1 MRHLVH
7 NIIEDT
13 LQALREDG
21 TLSSETSPAF
31 SIDAPKNPDH
41 GDYACNVAMMLAKP
55 ERKKPRD
62 IAQAIAGHLVDNH
75 GVVEKLDIAGPGF
88 LNFKLQDAVIFEQI
102 RTVLAAGDQWGR
114 APSRPEKVMV
124 EFVSANPTGPLHLGH
139 ARGAFMG
146 DAVARL
152 LSAAGY
158 DVTREFYI
166 NDAGRQVETLGRT
179 VHKRYR
185 ELFGDTIELEA
196 GEYPAPYVIDI
207 AKILRDEDGDKWRE
221 KSEDEWLPRCI
232 EIGIRENIA
241 SIKKTLEGAG
251 ITHDV
256 WFAESA
262 LHGDG
267 EVASVADAYK
277 KLGVTY
283 EAKVSRQES
292 EGGKVRQE
300 GSKAAQ
306 YRDQQLGG
314 TFLETSKEG
323 DEEDRVILRPD
334 GSPVYLTADLAYH
347 RNKAE
352 RGFHRMIDVW
362 GADHAGHVPRIRAG
376 MKLLGYDTGRFD
388 FLLVQMVRLMR
399 DGEEV
404 KQSKRSG
411 EVLELSEVIEDVGPD
426 AIRFIYLM
434 RAATS
439 QFDFDLDLAKKNST
453 DNPVFYAQMGHARC
467 VNVLKKAKETG
478 VAFGGLDA
486 ITDAHL
492 AALKLPEERAMV
504 KKIAAFPDVV
514 VGAAEALEPHRL
526 LYAAQELIAEFH
538 SYFGKYKDSERIVS
552 DDVEKTQGRLA
563 LVAALRNTLKCALNL
578 LGITAPDYMTRDDT
592 ADDEDA

>member
-7 NIIEDT
+7 NLVEDT
-13 LQALREDG
+13 LRALREAG
-21 TLSSETSPAF
+21 TLQSEVSPAF
-31 SIDAPKNPDH
+31 SIDAPKNPEH

-62 IAQAIAGHLVDNH
+62 IAQAISDHLVDAD

-88 LNFKLQDAVIFEQI
+88 LNFKLKDAVIFEQI

-185 ELFGDTIELEA
+185 ELYGETVELEA
-196 GEYPAPYVIDI
+196 GEYPAAYVIDI
-207 AKILRDEDGDKWRE
+207 AKTLRDEDGDKWRD

-262 LHGDG
+262 LHEGG
-267 EVASVADAYK
+267 EVAAVADAYK
-277 KLGVTY
+277 KLDVTY

-306 YRDQQLGG
+306 FRDQQLGG

-376 MKLLGYDTGRFD
+376 MKLLGYDTDRFD

-399 DGEEV
+399 DGDEV

-411 EVLELSEVIEDVGPD
+411 EVLELAEVIEDVGPD

-439 QFDFDLDLAKKNST
+439 QFDFDLDLAKKNSA

-467 VNVLKKAKETG
+467 VNVLKKADEMG

-486 ITDAHL
+486 ITDEHL

-514 VGAAEALEPHRL
+514 IGAAEALEPHRL

-552 DDVEKTQGRLA
+552 DNVEKTQGRLA

-592 ADDEDA
+592 SDDEDA